1 MPCWVIR
8 FLTAALLPRHT
19 EKLYAKTNSI
29 LENFAVIHFHE
40 VQKSVGKKQIL
51 SDLSLFLPKASYTLI
66 NGSEG
71 SGKQL
76 LVRMIMAY
84 EMPDHGSLQVNG
96 IDIGSISRQ
105 RIPWLRRQIGLI
117 AENPA
122 LLEQQTVAENIS
134 VPLQLAGFDRDVITQ
149 RLHAML
155 ELTGLSDEQNKK
167 VIDLQASQRQL
178 VSAARATIHKP
189 LIVLAEEPRLEP
201 RPEPRLAPQEPQQTD
216 TEIANKIVSMLNTA
230 NESGATIVATKR
242 TNSGFFDSISHIA
255 QAVTLEDGTIK
266 YDELEQ
272 DTID

>member
-1 MPCWVIR
+1 MKCKNLWGKSR
-8 FLTAALLPRHT
+8 F
-19 EKLYAKTNSI
+19 
-29 LENFAVIHFHE
+29 
-40 VQKSVGKKQIL
+40 
-51 SDLSLFLPKASYTLI
+51 
-66 NGSEG
+66 
-71 SGKQL
+71 
-76 LVRMIMAY
+76 
-84 EMPDHGSLQVNG
+84 
-96 IDIGSISRQ
+96 
-105 RIPWLRRQIGLI
+105 LRRQIGLI

-201 RPEPRLAPQEPQQTD
+201 RLAPQEPQQTD

>member
-1 MPCWVIR
+1 
-8 FLTAALLPRHT
+8 
-19 EKLYAKTNSI
+19 
-29 LENFAVIHFHE
+29 VIHFHE

-66 NGSEG
+66 NGNEG

-76 LVRMIMAY
+76 LMRMIMAY
-84 EMPDHGSLQVNG
+84 EMPDQGSLQVNG

-105 RIPWLRRQIGLI
+105 RIPYLRRQIGLI

-134 VPLQLAGFDRDVITQ
+134 VPLQLAGFDRDVITK

-155 ELTGLSDEQNKK
+155 ELTGLSDKQNKK
-167 VIDLQASQRQL
+167 VKDLQALQRQL

-189 LIVLAEEPRLEP
+189 LIVLAEEPWLEP
-201 RPEPRLAPQEPQQTD
+201 RLQPQQTD

-230 NESGATIVATKR
+230 NESGATIVAINR
-242 TNSGFFDSISHIA
+242 TNSRFFDSISNIA